1 MGSIKKIRKKYEVP
15 FKHWDL
21 QRMLEE
27 VELTTKFGLKNKRE
41 VWKARSRLKQVRT
54 AARNLF
60 TKTGT
65 VAEREKKELI
75 EKLYR
80 IGMLEQ
86 NATLDDVLGLTV
98 ENILERRL
106 QTIALRK
113 GMAITPKQ
121 ARQFITHGHIAING
135 SKVFTPGYIVP
146 RADTDKIAFTQAS
159 ALGDTA
165 HPTRAAKPRP
175 VVPREDRPMQRR
187 PFRGGGGFGGD
198 RRGPPRRGA
207 PPQTATKQTAT
218 TKTTGGKQ

>member
-27 VELTTKFGLKNKRE
+27 AELASKFGLKNKRE
-41 VWKARSRLKQVRT
+41 VWKARSNLKKFRM

-60 TKTGT
+60 TKTGAT
-65 VAEREKKELI
+65 AEREKKELVD
-75 EKLYR
+75 KLYR

-98 ENILERRL
+98 EHILERRL

-135 SKVFTPGYIVP
+135 AKVYTPGYIVP
-146 RADTDKIAFTQAS
+146 RADTDKIAFTPVS
-159 ALGDTA
+159 ALGDNA
-165 HPTRAAKPRP
+165 HPTRAQKPRP
-175 VVPREDRPMQRR
+175 VEPREERPRQRR
-187 PFRGGGGFGGD
+187 SFRGGE
-198 RRGPPRRGA
+198 RRGPPRGGA
-207 PPQTATKQTAT
+207 PSRASSSAGE
-218 TKTTGGKQ
+218 GGKR

>member
-27 VELTTKFGLKNKRE
+27 AEIATKFGLKNKRE
-41 VWKARSRLKQVRT
+41 VWKARSTIKKFRT
-54 AARNLF
+54 TARNLF
-60 TKTGT
+60 TKTGAA
-65 VAEREKKELI
+65 AEREKKELVD
-75 EKLYR
+75 KLYR

-98 ENILERRL
+98 ETILERRL

-135 SKVFTPGYIVP
+135 DKVYTPGYIVP
-146 RADTDKIAFTQAS
+146 RADTDKIAFTTVS
-159 ALGDTA
+159 ALGDNT
-165 HPTRAAKPRP
+165 HPTRAQKPRP
-175 VVPREDRPMQRR
+175 VEPREERPRQRR
-187 PFRGGGGFGGD
+187 SFRGGGGGGD
-198 RRGPPRRGA
+198 RRGPPRGSAPTAQAAGGGA
-207 PPQTATKQTAT
+207 KR
-218 TKTTGGKQ
+218 